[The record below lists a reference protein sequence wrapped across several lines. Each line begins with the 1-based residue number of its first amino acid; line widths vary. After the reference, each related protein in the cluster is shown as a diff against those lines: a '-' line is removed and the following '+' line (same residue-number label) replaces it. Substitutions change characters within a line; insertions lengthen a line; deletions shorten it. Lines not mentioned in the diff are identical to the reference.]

1 MKIWHLRFDG
11 DNYDLLETVKDLP
24 LSEKQTFDGRSK
36 KKEWQPLKVK
46 RMRWK
51 RGLPLSDAPGF
62 MIPVFSKDALE
73 KLYPLICNSVEELE
87 LIFSEREYCGVY
99 VTAVLDVIDYRKSKY
114 IMFSDNERIMMFEK
128 YAFKKCKELMNHHIF
143 KIVDEPLR
151 WAFVSDEFKRVV
163 EENELTGF
171 IFELVWDSEESDK

>member
-11 DNYDLLETVKDLP
+11 DNYDLLKPSKEISI
-24 LSEKQTFDGRSK
+24 SEELTFDGRSK
-36 KKEWQPLKVK
+36 KDDWQPLKVK

-62 MIPVFSKDALE
+62 MIPAFSKEAFT

-99 VTAVLDVIDYRKSKY
+99 VTAVLDVIDYEKSKY
-114 IMFSDNERIMMFEK
+114 IMFSDNKRIMMFEK
-128 YAFKKCKELMNHHIF
+128 YAFRMCDELKNYHIF
-143 KIVDEPLR
+143 KIVDEPLQ

-163 EENELTGF
+163 EENGFTGF
-171 IFELVWDSEESDK
+171 IFELVWDSEESGE